1 MIKEVIVVE
10 GKDDISAVKAALECE
25 IVSTNGFNYGKKLIS
40 TLKSLQKRRGLII
53 LLDPD
58 FEGERIRR
66 DLAKHIPDAKH
77 AYLPQS
83 KAMKKDNIGVEN
95 AKPKDIM
102 EAIEKAR
109 PIKIEVIKT
118 FDKQDL
124 ILFGLS
130 GSDSSSVRRG
140 KLGEMLGIGY
150 SNAKGLLN
158 RLNNLGITRE
168 EFIKAMER
176 IEEDGQ

>member
-10 GKDDISAVKAALECE
+10 GKDDIRAVKAAVECE
-25 IVSTNGFNYGKKLIS
+25 IISTNGFNYGNKLIK
-40 TLKSLQKRRGLII
+40 TLKSLQERRGLII

-66 DLAKHIPDAKH
+66 DIAKQIPQAKH
-77 AYLPQS
+77 AYLPQN

-95 AKPKDIM
+95 AKPEDIL
-102 EAIEKAR
+102 EAINEAR
-109 PIKIEVIKT
+109 PINVEAANV

-124 ILFGLS
+124 SLFGLS
-130 GSDSSSVRRG
+130 GSENSSKRRK
-140 KLGEMLGIGY
+140 KLGEILGIGY
-150 SNAKGLLN
+150 TNAKGLLN

-168 EFIKAMER
+168 EFLKAMER
-176 IEEDGQ
+176 IEKDGY

>member
-25 IVSTNGFNYGKKLIS
+25 IVSTNGFNYGKKLVS
-40 TLKSLQKRRGLII
+40 TLKSLQERRGLII

-66 DLAKHIPDAKH
+66 DLAKQIPQAKH
-77 AYLPQS
+77 AYLSQN

-95 AKPKDIM
+95 AKPEDII
-102 EAIEKAR
+102 EAINKAR
-109 PIKIEVIKT
+109 PVKIELVKI

-124 ILFGLS
+124 VLFGLS
-130 GSDSSSVRRG
+130 GSDSASRRRK
-140 KLGEMLGIGY
+140 KLGELLGIGY
-150 SNAKGLLN
+150 TNAKGLLN
-158 RLNNLGITRE
+158 RLNNLGIARE
-168 EFIKAMER
+168 EFLKAMER
-176 IEEDGQ
+176 IEKDGY

>member
-10 GKDDISAVKAALECE
+10 GKDDITAVKASLECE
-25 IVSTNGFNYGKKLIS
+25 IVSTNGFNYGKKLIK
-40 TLKSLQKRRGLII
+40 TLKSLQERRGLII

-66 DLAKHIPDAKH
+66 DLAKHIPLAKH
-77 AYLPQS
+77 AYLPQN

-95 AKPKDIM
+95 AKPEDIIA
-102 EAIEKAR
+102 AINKAR
-109 PIKIEVIKT
+109 PSKIDAVKV

-124 ILFGLS
+124 MLFGLS
-130 GSDSSSVRRG
+130 GSESSSKRRE
-140 KLGEMLGIGY
+140 KLGELLGIGY
-150 SNAKGLLN
+150 TNAKGLLN

-168 EFIKAMER
+168 EFLKAMER
-176 IEEDGQ
+176 IEKDGY

>member
-10 GKDDISAVKAALECE
+10 GKDDIAAVKAALECE
-25 IVSTNGFNYGKKLIS
+25 IISTNGFNYGKKLIK
-40 TLKSLQKRRGLII
+40 TLIALQERRGLII

-66 DLAKHIPDAKH
+66 DIGKQIPQAKH
-77 AYLPQS
+77 AYLPQN

-95 AKPKDIM
+95 AKPEDII
-102 EAIEKAR
+102 EAINKAR
-109 PIKIEVIKT
+109 PSKIDPVKV
-118 FDKQDL
+118 FDKEDL

-130 GSDSSSVRRG
+130 GSESSSKKRE
-140 KLGEMLGIGY
+140 KLGELLGIGY
-150 SNAKGLLN
+150 TNAKGLLN

-168 EFIKAMER
+168 EFLKAMER
-176 IEEDGQ
+176 IEKDGH

>member
-10 GKDDISAVKAALECE
+10 GKDDIAAVKAALECE
-25 IVSTNGFNYGKKLIS
+25 IISTNGFNYGKKLIK
-40 TLKSLQKRRGLII
+40 TLQSLQERRGLII

-66 DLAKHIPDAKH
+66 DIGKQIPQAKH
-77 AYLPQS
+77 AYLPQN

-95 AKPKDIM
+95 AKPGDII
-102 EAIEKAR
+102 EAINKAR
-109 PIKIEVIKT
+109 PSIIDSVKV

-130 GSDSSSVRRG
+130 GSESSSLKRE
-140 KLGEMLGIGY
+140 KLGAILGIGY
-150 SNAKGLLN
+150 TNAKGLLN

-168 EFIKAMER
+168 EFLKAMER
-176 IEEDGQ
+176 IEKDGY